1 MDISLFKPLTMK
13 LLLCLF
19 LIPYF
24 FACKNKPFKP
34 DFENAGGYVIGKEQC
49 NTDTTLD
56 YWLIDLSIF
65 PLQNSYGDSLI
76 LNGITYRHVVKT
88 TGLASQF
95 KIIGT
100 RVDFDFHLSSS
111 LIQTVNC
118 NVTPAT
124 YLLKE
129 MQVLRQS
136 ELR

>member
-1 MDISLFKPLTMK
+1 MK
-13 LLLCLF
+13 LLLLLF
-19 LIPYF
+19 LSLYF
-24 FACKNKPFKP
+24 FCCKNKPFKP
-34 DFENAGGYVIGKEQC
+34 DFENAGGYVIGKEVC
-49 NTDTTLD
+49 NTDTSQD

-65 PLQNSYGDSLI
+65 PLQNSYGDSLL
-76 LNGITYRHVVKT
+76 LNGITYTHVVKT

-95 KIIGT
+95 KIVGT
-100 RVDFDFHLSSS
+100 RVDFDFHLSSFPV
-111 LIQTVNC
+111 QTVNC